1 MTTTTQILLAL
12 DDSEAS
18 ERAVHYVADMLGRLS
33 NAHVHLFH
41 VLPPIPPEL
50 LEFGGA
56 EDPGTERRLS
66 DKLKQAQAEWVDR
79 AKADAQPVMER
90 AKAVLSGAGIAPRR
104 VSVEFSPSI
113 HRPDI
118 PRDIL
123 EAAQRARCDTIV
135 VGRTALSWLKEQMGQ
150 HVGEALVK
158 KAEEVTI
165 WVVG

>member
-1 MTTTTQILLAL
+1 MTTTTHILLAA

-18 ERAVHYVADMLGRLS
+18 GRAVRYVADMLGRLGD
-33 NAHVHLFH
+33 AHVHLFH

-66 DKLKQAQAEWVDR
+66 DKLKQAQSEWVDR
-79 AKADAQPVMER
+79 AKAEAEPVMEKAR
-90 AKAVLSGAGIAPRR
+90 AVLSRAGIAPGR
-104 VSVEFSPSI
+104 VSEEFSPSI
-113 HRPDI
+113 HRPDL
-118 PRDIL
+118 PREIL
-123 EAAQRARCDTIV
+123 EAARRARCDTIV
-135 VGRTALSWLKEQMGQ
+135 VGRTSLSWLKEQMGH

>member
-1 MTTTTQILLAL
+1 MTTTTQILLAV

-18 ERAVHYVADMLGRLS
+18 ERAVRYVADMLGHLGG
-33 NAHVHLFH
+33 AQIHLFH

-66 DKLKQAQAEWVDR
+66 EKLKQAQSEWVDR

-90 AKAVLSGAGIAPRR
+90 VKAVLSRAGIAPGR

-113 HRPDI
+113 HRPDL

-135 VGRTALSWLKEQMGQ
+135 VGRTSLSWLKEQMGQ